1 MSTSSKALAAAKVT
15 GVLLCRDRVAIHL
28 GGHGPDSVK
37 ALHGAAS
44 VFAEGE
50 LQGLLGGAISDG
62 LFGSKIAIGVD
73 PLLEFFS
80 TQRTVSFQEGG
91 KAESLIEELRSKYGG
106 RLVVE
111 PMRTAL
117 SPKTHQTAIAVPKG
131 ELQETAEAFHAFA
144 AGRVKFVSTT
154 HALYAMAAEEDPA
167 PRKWKSEIRV
177 FLGSHEGLVLF
188 AVEGTLVARQIFEY
202 SGQAQGAVATA
213 VNGMVAA
220 VKEGLALDPPD
231 GVLFHVGQD
240 DTSLADLCTSVTGLP
255 AESRRKIAYDQ
266 GTLAAALAF
275 DGFRRKR
282 VEVDFLNRAEKSVRS
297 GEAALVP
304 IKSTAML
311 AASILGMGA
320 YLWMAG
326 SEVQTEIDDALS
338 RADEAMALYDYD
350 EFLLEEAED
359 KLLKTVTVGEGFLMD
374 RVYWADYLTEL
385 PRLMPKGMTL
395 KRIDAR
401 YAMVIAEE
409 DEDEEGGGGATTTM
423 DDSSRF
429 FEMTFE
435 LPIDSKEAQ
444 VPEVLTLT
452 DSLKESD
459 IFRKSFATV
468 PGAKTNKLETDKKWK
483 AEISFRLSP

>member
-1 MSTSSKALAAAKVT
+1 MPSPSKSSTSAKVT

-28 GGHGPDSVK
+28 GGRGPDAVK

-62 LFGSKIAIGVD
+62 LLGAKVAVGVD

-80 TQRTVSFQEGG
+80 TQRSISFQEGG

-131 ELQETAEAFHAFA
+131 ELQETAEAFSGFP

-154 HALYAMAAEEDPA
+154 HAIYAMAADGDPA
-167 PRKWKSEIRV
+167 PRKWKSEMRV
-177 FLGSHEGLVLF
+177 FLGNHEGLVLF

-202 SGQAQGAVATA
+202 SGQAQGAVVTA
-213 VNGMVAA
+213 VNGMMAA

-240 DTSLADLCTSVTGLP
+240 DTTLADLCTSVTGLP
-255 AESRRKIAYDQ
+255 SESRGKIAYDQ

-282 VEVDFLNRAEKSVRS
+282 VEVDFLNRAEKKEKAKGSGVVPVKSV
-297 GEAALVP
+297 ALLGA
-304 IKSTAML
+304 T
-311 AASILGMGA
+311 ILGMGA
-320 YLWMAG
+320 YLWTAG
-326 SEVQTEIDDALS
+326 SAVQEEIDAAMMK
-338 RADEAMALYDYD
+338 ADEALALYDYD
-350 EFLLEEAED
+350 EFVLEEAED
-359 KLLKTVTVGEGFLMD
+359 QLMKAVTVGEGFLMD
-374 RVYWADYLTEL
+374 RVYWADYLTEI
-385 PRLMPKGMTL
+385 PRLLPDGMTL

-401 YAMVIAEE
+401 YAIIIAEE
-409 DEDEEGGGGATTTM
+409 SDDEDGGGTATKTM
-423 DDSSRF
+423 DESSRF
-429 FEMTFE
+429 FEMVFE
-435 LPIDSKEAQ
+435 MPVASEDSEP
-444 VPEVLTLT
+444 PEVLELT
-452 DSLKESD
+452 ESLKESD

-468 PGAKTNKLETDKKWK
+468 PAAKTNKLEADGRWK
-483 AEISFRLSP
+483 ASISLRLTP